1 MKNNREGNT
10 MTTARRSACRLT
22 LTLLIGVT
30 AASAVA
36 EAQAAV
42 FVARRVLGRVETMS
56 QQSTQPGGPSYDSAA
71 VMIEAPPQK
80 VYETA
85 VAALRKASDQGLRV
99 TREDPA
105 ELLVQFTN
113 GSQIAGIKVTVLGD
127 KLAQLFVT
135 SAHTAGQPNAA
146 QLVQDAVL
154 RVCREMAVSC
164 SPAAR

>member
-1 MKNNREGNT
+1 MPPIRF
-10 MTTARRSACRLT
+10 RRPVLRAT
-22 LTLLIGVT
+22 LVLLAAVM

-56 QQSTQPGGPSYDSAA
+56 QQSTQPGGAGYDSAA
-71 VMIEAPPQK
+71 VMIEAPPRK

-85 VAALRKASDQGLRV
+85 VASLRKASDRDLRV
-99 TREDPA
+99 TSENPA
-105 ELLVQFTN
+105 EMLVQFTN
-113 GSQIAGIKVTVLGD
+113 GPQIAGIKVTVLGD
-127 KLAQLFVT
+127 TLAQLFVT

-146 QLVQDAVL
+146 QLVQEAVL
-154 RVCREMAVSC
+154 RVCREMAVTC